1 MAHQPANRLFS
12 LFGLVIWGD
21 FADLTLYRS
30 KRGKVVFFPKTYP
43 TGPGSPLQQAQRN
56 RLKAAAADW
65 IALTDAERSQWEL
78 ASRRA
83 SLCST
88 GYNLYLHWQLT
99 KDDSAIATL
108 ERQTHT
114 TLLPP

>member
-1 MAHQPANRLFS
+1 MAHQPAERLFS
-12 LFGLVIWGD
+12 LFGFVIWGD
-21 FADLTLYRS
+21 FADLTMYRS
-30 KRGKVVFFPKTYP
+30 QRGKVVVFPKTYP
-43 TGPGSPLQQAQRN
+43 GSPGSPLQQAQRN

-65 IALTDAERSQWEL
+65 VALTEDQRSQWDL

-88 GYNLYLHWQLT
+88 GYNLYLHWKLT
-99 KDDSAIATL
+99 GDDSAIQTL
-108 ERQTHT
+108 ERQTRT